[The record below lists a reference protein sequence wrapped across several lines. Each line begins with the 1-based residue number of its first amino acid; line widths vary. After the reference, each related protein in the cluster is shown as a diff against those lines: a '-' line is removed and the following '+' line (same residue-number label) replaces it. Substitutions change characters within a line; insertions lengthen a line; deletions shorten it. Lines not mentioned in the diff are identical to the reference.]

1 MLLRWSLIISD
12 PLGAYKLNNFCMLL
26 ANNNRSKAY
35 LQSLIKENL
44 VPQNVLLLKDTK
56 NKLPE
61 QTENDSN
68 ILDRSEQESWVFCSV
83 TGIKFNEKES
93 LSKTLT
99 KNSIPFKIIGSSDPN
114 DSKVTKMLKTLEEEY
129 CIYSGP
135 GGVILKSEIFS
146 TRKTFIHAHPGE
158 LPNYKGS
165 TTIYYSLL
173 IKEVIDVSVISMS
186 ENLDSGN
193 VLHAE
198 TMKFIPGSNIDYV
211 IDPCVRA
218 KALINYLKNPKKG
231 ESQASNG
238 NVFYIIHPVLKHL
251 SIIKANNH

>member
-1 MLLRWSLIISD
+1 LIISD
-12 PLGAYKLNNFCMLL
+12 PLGAYKLKNYCMLL

-35 LQSLIKENL
+35 LQSMIEEDL
-44 VPQNVLLLKDTK
+44 VPTNVLLLQDNKI
-56 NKLPE
+56 KLPE
-61 QTENDSN
+61 QTDNDSH
-68 ILDRSEQESWVFCSV
+68 ILDNSEQESWVFCPV

-93 LSKTLT
+93 LSTTLT
-99 KNSIPFKIIGSSDPN
+99 KKKVPFKVIASSNPN
-114 DSKVTKMLKTLEEEY
+114 DTEVTKELKSLEEEH

-146 TRKTFIHAHPGE
+146 TRKIFIHAHPGE

-173 IKEVIDVSVISMS
+173 IKQVIDVSVISMS
-186 ENLDSGN
+186 EDLDSGN
-193 VLHAE
+193 ILHSE
-198 TMKFIPGSNIDYV
+198 TMKFIPGANIDYV

-218 KALINYLKNPKKG
+218 KALINYLKNPKNSKPQ
-231 ESQASNG
+231 SSNG

-251 SIIKANNH
+251 SIIKVNNC